1 VEDALEILAA
11 AEEALLHAETVRLS
25 AFLAFELA
33 RVAVSLK
40 TADVTAVLLL
50 QAAEEAA
57 LALKAAEVKALE
69 AWEAAAIRSF
79 DRTMLENKKSS
90 AKSGRR

>member
-1 VEDALEILAA
+1 MDDALQILAA
-11 AEEALLHAETVRLS
+11 AEEALLNAEAVRLS
-25 AFLAFELA
+25 AFLALELA

-40 TADVTAVLLL
+40 TADVTAELLS

-57 LALKAAEVKALE
+57 LAFKAAEVKALE

-79 DRTMLENKKSS
+79 DRSMLEHKTRS
-90 AKSGRR
+90 SGR